1 MILNDVFDRKR
12 IFANRHEQENSKG
25 GIPPGTFQEVANSPT
40 RNAKN
45 VSKVKIISHKDHL
58 AGYIC
63 RNQPKKNTKG
73 GVKHGNQEISMGY
86 DPQSG
91 YRGVSRIF
99 YPTVS
104 TNTKIFNPER
114 SLLNIRIF
122 IKIKKL

>member
-1 MILNDVFDRKR
+1 
-12 IFANRHEQENSKG
+12 
-25 GIPPGTFQEVANSPT
+25 
-40 RNAKN
+40 
-45 VSKVKIISHKDHL
+45 
-58 AGYIC
+58 
-63 RNQPKKNTKG
+63 
-73 GVKHGNQEISMGY
+73 VKHGNQEISMGY

-99 YPTVS
+99 YPAVS